1 MSIFPARRRGL
12 MRGRLARRVATARPL
27 LSLEPLERRALLSG
41 LPVVQAVIPPAGGG
55 TAAGGGEVR
64 ITGSNFDGATAV
76 RFGTT
81 VVTKFSSVTSSEI
94 TLTQPALPAGFQDV
108 TVTTPA
114 GTSAIVQADQYLVDP
129 LTVTITNETGLP
141 AATPIYVGVFA
152 KMAYVGDVPA
162 NVPLTATGTAVMS
175 GAVGQVGSLVIQD
188 AGTGYAPQV
197 AITPAPGAGGA
208 GGGAKATEFDASGG
222 VTTLAVTGNGSGYG
236 EIVSISAPPP
246 RPSVIPG
253 TSIQATAYADVNES
267 GAITQFT
274 VTNAGGGYR
283 QWFTFGT
290 GGSQA
295 YGYATVTA
303 AGAITGLTVE
313 GAGSGLSSS
322 DTFSFPG
329 TGLGAVVTP
338 TVAGGTLQDTQVT
351 SGGSGYYFGPSVAF
365 IGGDGRAAATATVNA
380 GGGVSGIALT
390 AAGAGYGPRIT
401 VRNGAGL
408 EAQAVISGNSITSI
422 AIEQSGTGYAPTLIF
437 SPPTGAGATAAAAV
451 TKLDPSGGILA
462 ATVKNPGSG
471 YTAAPTIQVAGAGT
485 NAAIAAVGAA
495 TVTGVTITNPG
506 LGYSSP
512 PGLVFNGGGAWG
524 PPAAGT
530 PAVAAGGVTGVTITA
545 NGQYFSAPTV
555 AFDAPPSGGY
565 TEQWVGFN
573 PAGQF
578 DRAAAIKTAAGTL
591 PTYPLS
597 FTGGVATLQMPNLYT
612 DSVRIVF
619 GVDAPP
625 VLPVMSD
632 GSVAAPSMENPGDQN
647 HTVFWDFVE
656 YTLNQ
661 QGTLYID
668 TSAVD
673 QFGIPISVTVDAP
686 DPNVPGG
693 VGTLVGRDTLFGTTP
708 AMSFSHYLASVGG
721 NATTAF
727 GGLTTQ
733 QGSGTIGATQYPY
746 RVLAPQDY
754 LVLAEQGDY
763 TGTQPPQALKEYFD
777 TSLEALYDATGR
789 TITLLV
795 PNPNAGQA
803 AGNLTNPQDAQ
814 RSTYVFTGTPA
825 GTANAIT
832 FTGTVNGASV
842 QLLVPAYASSQTP
855 TTDVFAA
862 AGIFAPGDTGQT
874 LTSHE
879 NLLNNLSANIKNQ
892 IASAVNRGIANVT
905 PASNPGGF
913 TGHLG
918 SGVASIAVAGGGS
931 GYTAAPAV
939 TIAPPP
945 DGPNSAQ
952 AKAVAVMSGDRVTG
966 VIITDPGNGYDPARP
981 PAVTFSLPQ
990 DAGSRAT
997 AGAVGLGFFDTTA
1010 WVGTQTNLNRD
1021 HLPFYQPLTAAN
1033 RALGFSPA
1041 NFYAG
1046 YFHASIAGQP
1056 VSRNNLAYAFPYDD
1070 QGNQSSTMVST
1081 APRSVA
1087 ITLTSWGATAQSPFV
1102 SAIDTH
1108 PPQNPP
1114 GTPTPTAVPPL
1125 GSVTWT
1131 VAFSEPMKGVTPA
1144 SFTLAPG
1151 QGLLGTSIL
1160 SVAPGGSGE
1169 YSQSWTVTANSGT
1182 GSGLLGLD
1190 MTSAAGVYDAQG
1202 HQLTLAPGGFPGQTY
1217 SVRPNPVG
1225 PTAAIAI
1232 AGTNP
1237 TAAATVPFTVTFSE
1251 AVTGLAAANFTTVA
1265 TGGLTGTA
1273 VQGVQVVSGSGN
1285 TQYTVTVSTG
1295 SGSGTLALRLASAA
1309 GLTPAPSGLP
1319 VTSAAYT
1326 IDKSDPTK
1334 APEVQ
1339 GIVLAGPSPT
1349 AAANVSW
1356 TITFTEPVT
1365 GVTAANFTLAT
1376 SGLGGTP
1383 AITAVTPA
1391 SSTSTA
1397 TWTVTASTGSGSGTL
1412 GLNMVNST
1420 GVRDADSQAVTNV
1433 PFTGAAY
1440 TVDRTAPAALS
1451 IVRADASPTSL
1462 SVVGWTVTFSEAISG
1477 LSKDNFQ
1484 FAATGLEGAQVMTVA
1499 PAVGSAPTAAWT
1511 VTAATG
1517 SGSGTLRLD
1526 LVNVTGIT
1534 DAAGL
1539 PPTGIPLTGQAY
1551 TVTRGGATK
1560 VDVPISFM
1568 TTLGTAA
1575 PLRWLM
1581 NPFTDADSAQLTAA
1595 LSATPGSSGTF
1606 RAASGAGVTVT
1617 PSGTAAAELTF
1628 TGTASALNAY
1638 FKSAAGRIRY
1648 TPTGSSLTARTL
1660 TLSAQGSD
1668 GLSGF
1673 ATAALL
1679 VRAAAPLSPA
1689 PTVSR
1694 WARLAGRAGQPLVIT
1709 YAQLVAATRATHTA
1723 SRSVQFMLAGPP
1735 SGRLDVWSGGRWNA
1749 IPVIANVPL
1758 LAPGGRI
1765 RWTPPVGAMGV
1776 RPAFSV
1782 KAWDGWR
1789 MSGVSQVRV
1798 NLAR

>member
-1 MSIFPARRRGL
+1 
-12 MRGRLARRVATARPL
+12 
-27 LSLEPLERRALLSG
+27 LLSG

-76 RFGTT
+76 RFGTA
-81 VVTKFSSVTSSEI
+81 VVTKFTSVTPTAI
-94 TLTQPALPAGFQDV
+94 TLTQPALPVGFQDV

-129 LTVTITNETGLP
+129 LTLTITNETGLP
-141 AATPIYVGVFA
+141 ATTPIYVGMFA
-152 KMAYVGDVPA
+152 KMAYVGGVPA

-175 GAVGQVGSLVIQD
+175 GAVGQVGSLVIQS
-188 AGTGYAPQV
+188 AGTGYGPQV
-197 AITPAPGAGGA
+197 TITPSPGAGGS
-208 GGGAKATEFDASGG
+208 GGGAKATDFDASGG

-236 EIVSISAPPP
+236 EIVTISAPPP

-253 TSIQATAYADVNES
+253 SSTQATGYADVNAS
-267 GAITQFT
+267 GAITQLT
-274 VTNAGGGYR
+274 VTNAGGGYQ

-290 GGSQA
+290 GATAA
-295 YGYATVTA
+295 YGYATVTV
-303 AGAITGLTVE
+303 AGAITSLTVQN
-313 GAGSGLSSS
+313 AGSGLSPS

-329 TGLGAVVTP
+329 TGTGAVVTP
-338 TVAGGTLQDTQVT
+338 TVAGGTLQSTQVT
-351 SGGSGYYFGPSVAF
+351 SGGAGYFHSPSVTF
-365 IGGDGRAAATATVNA
+365 IGGDGTAAATATVNA
-380 GGGVSGIALT
+380 SGGVSGITLT
-390 AAGAGYGPRIT
+390 TPGSGYGPSIT
-401 VRNGAGL
+401 VKNGTGL
-408 EAQAVISGNSITSI
+408 EAQAVISGNALSSI
-422 AIEQSGTGYAPTLIF
+422 AIKHSGSGYAPTLTF
-437 SPPTGAGATAAAAV
+437 SPPTGGGTTAAAAV
-451 TKLDPSGGILA
+451 TKLDQSGGILA
-462 ATVKNPGSG
+462 ATVTHPGSG
-471 YTAAPTIQVAGAGT
+471 YTATPTIQVGGSGT
-485 NAAIAAVGAA
+485 NAALAAVGAA
-495 TVTGVTITNPG
+495 TVSGVTITNPG
-506 LGYSSP
+506 LGYSAP
-512 PGLVFNGGGAWG
+512 PGLVFTGGGAWG

-555 AFDAPPSGGY
+555 SFDAPPSGGY

-578 DRAAAIKTAAGTL
+578 DLAAAIKTPAGHL
-591 PTYPLS
+591 PTYQLS

-619 GVDAPP
+619 GVNAPP

-632 GSVAAPSMENPGDQN
+632 GSVAAPSMENPKDPN

-673 QFGIPISVTVDAP
+673 QFGIPISVTIDAP

-693 VGTLVGRDTLFGTTP
+693 VGTLVGRDTLFGTTQ
-708 AMSFSHYLASVGG
+708 AMSFSHYLASIGG
-721 NATTAF
+721 DATTAF

-763 TGTQPPQALKEYFD
+763 NGTQPPRALKHYFD
-777 TSLEALYDATGR
+777 SSLEALYEAKGR

-795 PNPNAGQA
+795 PNPNAGEA
-803 AGNLTNPQDAQ
+803 AGNITNPQDAQ

-825 GTANAIT
+825 GKTQAIT

-842 QLLVPAYASSQTP
+842 QLTVPAYSLSQTP
-855 TTDVFAA
+855 TTDAFAA
-862 AGIFAPGDTGQT
+862 SGIFEPGDTGQT
-874 LTSHE
+874 LTSYP
-879 NLLNNLSANIKNQ
+879 NLLNNLAANIKNQ
-892 IASAVNRGIANVT
+892 IASAVNRGIVNVT
-905 PASNPGGF
+905 PASNAGGF

-918 SGVASIAVAGGGS
+918 SGVASIAVAQGGS

-939 TIAPPP
+939 TIAAPPN
-945 DGPNSAQ
+945 GPNAAP
-952 AKAVAVMSGDRVTG
+952 AKAVAVMSGDTVTG
-966 VIITDPGNGYDPARP
+966 VIITDPGNGYDPSSP
-981 PAVTFSLPQ
+981 PMVTFSLPQ
-990 DAGSRAT
+990 NAGHRAT

-1033 RALGFSPA
+1033 RSLGFSPA

-1046 YFHASIAGQP
+1046 YFHATIAGQP

-1081 APRSVA
+1081 SPQRVA
-1087 ITLTSWGATAQSPFV
+1087 ITLTSWGASAQSPLV
-1102 SAIDTH
+1102 SSIDTN

-1114 GTPTPTAVPPL
+1114 GTPTPTAVAPL
-1125 GSVTWT
+1125 GSVTWA
-1131 VAFSEPMKGVTPA
+1131 VAFSEPVKGVTPA
-1144 SFTLAPG
+1144 NFTLAAG
-1151 QGLLGTSIL
+1151 QGLGGTSIL
-1160 SVAPGGSGE
+1160 SVAPSGSGE
-1169 YSQSWTVTANSGT
+1169 YSQSWTVTVNSGT

-1202 HQLTLAPGGFPGQTY
+1202 HQLTLAAGGFPGQTY
-1217 SVRPNPVG
+1217 AVRPNPVG
-1225 PTAAIAI
+1225 PTATIAI
-1232 AGTNP
+1232 AGPNP
-1237 TAAATVPFTVTFSE
+1237 TAAATVPFTVTFSQ

-1265 TGGLTGTA
+1265 TGGVTGTS
-1273 VQGVQVVSGSGN
+1273 VQGVQVVPGSGN
-1285 TQYTVTVSTG
+1285 KQYTVTVSTG
-1295 SGSGTLALRLASAA
+1295 SGSGTLALRLTSAA

-1334 APEVQ
+1334 APEVHSI
-1339 GIVLAGPSPT
+1339 GLAGPSPT
-1349 AAANVSW
+1349 AAASVSW

-1365 GVTAANFTLAT
+1365 GVTAANFALAT

-1420 GVRDADSQAVTNV
+1420 GVRDADAQAVTNV

-1440 TVDRTAPAALS
+1440 TVDRTAPVAQS
-1451 IVRADASPTSL
+1451 IVRAGASPTSL
-1462 SVVGWTVTFSEAISG
+1462 SVVGWTVTFSEVISG
-1477 LSKDNFQ
+1477 LSKENFQ
-1484 FAATGLEGAQVMTVA
+1484 LAATGLKGAQVMTVA

-1526 LVNVTGIT
+1526 LANATGIT
-1534 DAAGL
+1534 DAVGL
-1539 PPTGIPLTGQAY
+1539 APTGIPLTGQAY
-1551 TVTRGGATK
+1551 TVTRGGATN

-1581 NPFTDADSAQLTAA
+1581 NPFTDADSAQLTAT
-1595 LSATPGSSGTF
+1595 LSATPGGSGGTSRASSG
-1606 RAASGAGVTVT
+1606 GGVTVT

-1628 TGTASALNAY
+1628 TGTAANLNAY
-1638 FKSAAGRIRY
+1638 FRNAAGLIRY
-1648 TPTGSSLTARTL
+1648 TPAGSSLTARTL

-1689 PTVSR
+1689 PAVSR
-1694 WARLAGRAGQPLVIT
+1694 LARLAGRAGQPLVIT
-1709 YAQLVAATRATHTA
+1709 YAQLVAATGATQTT

-1735 SGRLDVWSGGRWNA
+1735 SGRLEVWSGGRWNV
-1749 IPVIANVPL
+1749 IPAIANVPL